1 MSTKKTYPPASGN
14 LDETIIKALKEDEG
28 FRKEYLKDLF
38 QEEDVKLIALSLRPL
53 VEAMGGVGKI
63 ARATGLGRQS
73 LYKSLSG
80 KVRPDFPTI
89 RKIVNY
95 AGYDLSVD
103 RRKDT
108 KHHAR
113 ALAFAH

>member
-1 MSTKKTYPPASGN
+1 MNKKKTYPPASGT

-28 FRKEYLKDLF
+28 FRREYLKDLF
-38 QEEDVKLIALSLRPL
+38 QEEDAKLVAISLRPL
-53 VEAMGGVGKI
+53 VEAMGGIGKI
-63 ARATGLGRQS
+63 SKATGLGRQS

-80 KVRPDFPTI
+80 KVRPDFQTI
-89 RKIVNY
+89 LKIVNY

-103 RRKDT
+103 KCKDS